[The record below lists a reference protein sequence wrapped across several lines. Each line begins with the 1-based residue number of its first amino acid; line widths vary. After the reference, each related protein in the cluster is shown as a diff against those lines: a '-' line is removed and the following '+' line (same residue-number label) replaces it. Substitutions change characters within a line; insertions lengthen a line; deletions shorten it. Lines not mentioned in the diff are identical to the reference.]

1 MVVKRVNL
9 ICVVAMCSA
18 VPASTPTLQA
28 QQLYSYM
35 QRLLSDRAAVEQ
47 QLRVLQQQRTELQLQ
62 LSAAA
67 EEQAG
72 LQQAVAGLRQ
82 EQGELLAL
90 LPQLAEEAAQTQ
102 QQLPQLQA
110 RKEALLVELGD
121 LQGQVE
127 QLLQV
132 VGGLQ
137 QQQKQQQQPA
147 ALGGST
153 LPGVSSSSSPEGV
166 REAVQGTE
174 ELQQQVATLESRMAE
189 AIAHQQRVRRLVPGA
204 CCCVLLHDQHPG
216 PGTE

>member
-1 MVVKRVNL
+1 M
-9 ICVVAMCSA
+9 A
-18 VPASTPTLQA
+18 VCLQPLHQV

-62 LSAAA
+62 LAGAA

-90 LPQLAEEAAQTQ
+90 LPQLAEEAAATQ

-110 RKEALLVELGD
+110 QKEALLAELGD

-132 VGGLQ
+132 VGGMQ
-137 QQQKQQQQPA
+137 QQSQQTQQQPA
-147 ALGGST
+147 WGGPLSGPT
-153 LPGVSSSSSPEGV
+153 SSSSSPEVV
-166 REAVQGTE
+166 REAVMGTE

-189 AIAHQQRVRRLVPGA
+189 AIAHQQRVSEVPA
-204 CCCVLLHDQHPG
+204 CCCSCCYLLAAAVWCHISALNG
-216 PGTE
+216 YGSGTYAEPKSA